1 MLMPQ
6 PVRKLT
12 LTAHVAVSVGWLGAA
27 VAYLAVAVAA
37 LASGESARV
46 QAAYPVLKLVG
57 WWVIVPLCVGALL
70 TGLVQSLGTRWGV
83 VRHYWVVAKLA
94 LTVFMTAVLLGH
106 LPAVSHAASLAP
118 SQTAAAHGP
127 GAMPMSTVVHAS
139 GGVAVLLAVTALSI
153 VKPLGPDAHRQA
165 MACAQSGDARPPD
178 DQTEVMHELQMRMP

>member
-27 VAYLAVAVAA
+27 VAYLGVAVAA
-37 LASGESARV
+37 LTSGESARV

-57 WWVIVPLCVGALL
+57 WWVIVPMCVGTLL

-94 LTVFMTAVLLGH
+94 LTLFMTAVLLGH

-118 SQTAAAHGP
+118 SQTAAAHGH

-153 VKPLGPDAHRQA
+153 FKPWGLTPIGRRWHAHRA
-165 MACAQSGDARPPD
+165 GMPARP
-178 DQTEVMHELQMRMP
+178 TSELR